1 MATTLTE
8 RFRFISPVQTET
20 PFHVTGFTGVEGL
33 HRLFDFHIDLV
44 CADAAVDT
52 GKLLA
57 APCRFEILRDG
68 DAAPAVFSGY
78 PARVEQRGFFNGY
91 AYYSVHLRPTLWK
104 LTQLRQ
110 SAVFL
115 NKKLEDVLR
124 ELINSQTFF
133 QFPHE
138 FRLTAG
144 DYPAP
149 EFAMQYQETLYDYI
163 CWRMEEQGAYFYFEE
178 KDGADKVIFADAP
191 QSHDAGAA
199 PTLFY
204 APASGLEGDRREEII
219 VSFSLAQTPLP
230 RRVVLRSYD
239 WRNPNKPVVGM
250 ADVDVNGLGDV
261 YLSNEYVDND
271 ADAARL
277 ATIRAQ
283 ELRCRGRLFYGA
295 SSAPTL
301 RPGRI
306 FRLDRHYSPAFNRD
320 YLVTEITHE
329 GRQDAYL
336 TLGLGIP
343 LRDADE
349 RLYYRN
355 SFTCMEAD
363 VPYRP
368 ARTAPRTHIPGVLRA
383 FVAGDGSGARAEMD
397 EHGRYKLLFPFDL
410 SGRTGGNVSCWI
422 RRAQPQVGKDS
433 GLSLPLLPGTEV
445 LVSFV
450 DGNPDLPVIA
460 GALANGETGSI
471 SGSGNANFQG
481 LRTPGGNQITIND
494 TDNKQGISLATAA
507 GSGLTV
513 AAGSTESALL
523 DAAHI
528 TQAAGAAST
537 QMAGFGLSQISGFKV
552 SSGAFRFDKNA
563 YWPAFCAALADA
575 AGAVT
580 DTLSSHSSDAA
591 VQNGLDWGTASA
603 KTLSTVMHAIGDFI
617 VGIQTPGLAY
627 GGAILAQEDMAKS
640 LLQVAPSVGDMVSA
654 ALPYFASRFASV
666 SLDSAAVGTEVAG
679 TDPCLAYE
687 AALEDAANALYAENP
702 EIYDRYKKE
711 SITDLLSASC
721 ANYEATRLDLCT
733 VIAGY
738 SSDTKYEKASY
749 AKTQS
754 ELYAA
759 EQAWRSAREQYDDI
773 IENSSATKDEKE
785 AAKKTLDE
793 ASAALTAC
801 QKKMLNATSDQ
812 QQNEKKKKNFEAI
825 LARLDSTWLACCGK
839 DEDSLDY
846 YKNKKQESGRSYMVN
861 TLTSLLPEI
870 VSLVLFFRSF
880 RFTKNNRLGGI
891 LLRAKDRNITMTAQD
906 SVATH
911 AQRGILRN
919 TLELPQA
926 GSGSNAAL
934 GGQDTITRSP
944 AYLGVLEAF
953 GGRNS
958 LVSDADKAANL
969 AAASAWGTAV
979 QGNHHAT
986 DFMQE
991 IDTQRWYE
999 GNNVHPPQ
1007 GQQQDESIRK
1017 GATFIADTTE
1027 LEYRRNRWSYQR
1039 SEENAVILGD
1049 RELLL
1054 KGGDG
1059 AVAMQTHQAGAPSL
1073 FLSTSHRDGQIH
1085 LISQNT
1091 IAGAPCTEARFA
1103 PDMIKLG
1110 CMRQPDA
1117 QDYLASL
1124 SMSPDGLTLEREQSS
1139 IGMDRDGVFISMEG
1153 KAVVA
1158 CLPQEKIRLAGKTID
1173 IGNVQISDNKIV
1185 GTGSGVLD
1193 IGGGAIKIT
1202 GARATINNAD
1212 LNKKLED
1219 LEKKLQTEMEKTF
1232 SKDAGKQLEE
1242 RITAL
1247 AKLQKE
1253 KTEAKK

>member
-283 ELRCRGRLFYGA
+283 ELRCRGRLFHGA

-580 DTLSSHSSDAA
+580 GTLSSHSSDAA

-603 KTLSTVMHAIGDFI
+603 KILSAIANFVGDTI
-617 VGIQTPGLAY
+617 VGLGTPGLAY

-640 LLQVAPSVGDMVSA
+640 LLQVAPSTGDMLSA
-654 ALPYFASRFASV
+654 VIPYFAGRLTGVTF
-666 SLDSAAVGTEVAG
+666 DSIAVGTEVEG
-679 TDPCLAYE
+679 TDPDLAYK
-687 AALEDAANALYAENP
+687 AALEDAATALYNFNKETYAKYEKPQFLLTEPCSYYAEV
-702 EIYDRYKKE
+702 
-711 SITDLLSASC
+711 
-721 ANYEATRLDLCT
+721 RLDLSNA
-733 VIAGY
+733 IAALPN
-738 SSDTKYEKASY
+738 SAVEQAQK
-749 AKTQS
+749 

-759 EQAWRSAREQYDDI
+759 ETAYQ
-773 IENSSATKDEKE
+773 N
-785 AAKKTLDE
+785 AKKLYENINKNISIYGETAAQNAKTLLDN
-793 ASAALTAC
+793 AATTLAAAQKNACEQETATQKNTQQKEKFEEILT
-801 QKKMLNATSDQ
+801 
-812 QQNEKKKKNFEAI
+812 
-825 LARLDSTWLACCGK
+825 RLDSTWLACCGK
-839 DEDSLDY
+839 NADSLAY
-846 YKNKKQESGRSYMVN
+846 YKNKKQKSGRSYAVS
-861 TLTSLLPEI
+861 TATSLLPEI
-870 VSLVLFFRSF
+870 VSLILFFRSYH
-880 RFTKNNRLGGI
+880 FTKNNRLGGI
-891 LLRAKDRNITMTAQD
+891 LLRARDRNITMTAQD
-906 SVATH
+906 SIAMH
-911 AQRGILRN
+911 SQRGILRN
-919 TLELPQA
+919 TRDLPQPDRA
-926 GSGSNAAL
+926 TTREAL
-934 GGQDTITRSP
+934 GEYIPFRQQDMSKDIGILKPYQKPLQNKMDT
-944 AYLGVLEAF
+944 
-953 GGRNS
+953 
-958 LVSDADKAANL
+958 AN
-969 AAASAWGTAV
+969 AWGV
-979 QGNHHAT
+979 EVNVNKHAT
-986 DFMQE
+986 DFMKE
-991 IDTQRWYE
+991 IDAYRWIYKVSP
-999 GNNVHPPQ
+999 NIV
-1007 GQQQDESIRK
+1007 DKSYIRK
-1017 GATFIADTTE
+1017 GATFLADTTE
-1027 LEYRRNRWSYQR
+1027 LEFRRNRWSYQR
-1039 SEENAVILGD
+1039 SEENAVIRGD
-1049 RELLL
+1049 KELLL
-1054 KGGDG
+1054 KGGSG
-1059 AVAMQTHQAGAPSL
+1059 SIVMQTHQAGAPSL
-1073 FLSTSHRDGQIH
+1073 FLSTSHRDGQIR
-1085 LISQNT
+1085 LRSQNT
-1091 IAGAPCTEARFA
+1091 SADTPCTEANFSPA
-1103 PDMIKLG
+1103 LLTLG
-1110 CMRQPDA
+1110 CRQQQNNANYD
-1117 QDYLASL
+1117 ASL
-1124 SMSPDGLTLEREQSS
+1124 SMRSDGLTLEQGQSV
-1139 IGMDRDGVFISMEG
+1139 IGLNQQHAQMSMNN
-1153 KAVVA
+1153 AATVA
-1158 CLPQEKIRLAGKTID
+1158 CLPNGKIRLEGTTID
-1173 IGNVQISDNKIV
+1173 IGKVQISDNKIV
-1185 GTGSGVLD
+1185 GTENGVLD

-1202 GARATINNAD
+1202 GARATINND
-1212 LNKKLED
+1212 ELSRKLED
-1219 LEKKLQTEMEKTF
+1219 LRNKLQTDMT
-1232 SKDAGKQLEE
+1232 QLFTKEAAE
-1242 RITAL
+1242 DLQDRIAAL
-1247 AKLQKE
+1247 EKLQEE
-1253 KTEAKK
+1253 KGEQE

>member
-283 ELRCRGRLFYGA
+283 ELRCRGRLFHGA

-580 DTLSSHSSDAA
+580 GTLSSHSSDAA

-603 KTLSTVMHAIGDFI
+603 KILSAIANFVGDTI
-617 VGIQTPGLAY
+617 VGLGTPGLAY

-640 LLQVAPSVGDMVSA
+640 LLQVAPSTGDMLSA
-654 ALPYFASRFASV
+654 VIPYFAGRLTGVTF
-666 SLDSAAVGTEVAG
+666 DSIAVGTEVEG
-679 TDPCLAYE
+679 TDPDLAYK
-687 AALEDAANALYAENP
+687 AALEDAATALYNFNKETYAKYEKPQFLLTEPCSYYAEV
-702 EIYDRYKKE
+702 
-711 SITDLLSASC
+711 
-721 ANYEATRLDLCT
+721 RLDLSNA
-733 VIAGY
+733 IAALPN
-738 SSDTKYEKASY
+738 SAVEQAQK
-749 AKTQS
+749 

-759 EQAWRSAREQYDDI
+759 ETAYQ
-773 IENSSATKDEKE
+773 N
-785 AAKKTLDE
+785 AKKLYENINKNISIYGETAAQNAKTLLDN
-793 ASAALTAC
+793 AATTLAAAQKNACEQETATQKNTQQKEKFEEILT
-801 QKKMLNATSDQ
+801 
-812 QQNEKKKKNFEAI
+812 
-825 LARLDSTWLACCGK
+825 RLDSTWLACCGK
-839 DEDSLDY
+839 DKDSLAY
-846 YKNKKQESGRSYMVN
+846 YTNKKQESGRSYMVN

-870 VSLVLFFRSF
+870 VSLILFFRSF

-919 TLELPQA
+919 TRELPQA
-926 GSGSNAAL
+926 GPDSDVAL
-934 GGQDTITRSP
+934 GRQDNITRSP

-969 AAASAWGTAV
+969 AAANAWGTAV
-979 QGNHHAT
+979 QGNRHAT

-1073 FLSTSHRDGQIH
+1073 FLSTSHRDGQIQ

-1091 IAGAPCTEARFA
+1091 IAGAPCTEASFA
-1103 PDMIKLG
+1103 PELIKLG
-1110 CMRQPDA
+1110 CLRQPDA
-1117 QDYLASL
+1117 QDDLASL
-1124 SMSPDGLTLEREQSS
+1124 SMSPDELTLKREQSS

-1185 GTGSGVLD
+1185 GTGNGVLD

>member
-283 ELRCRGRLFYGA
+283 ELRCRGRLFHGA

-640 LLQVAPSVGDMVSA
+640 LLQVAPSAGDMVSA
-654 ALPYFASRFASV
+654 ALPYFASRFVSV
-666 SLDSAAVGTEVAG
+666 GFDTAAMGTEVAA
-679 TDPCLAYE
+679 TNSDTAYK
-687 AALEDAANALYAENP
+687 AALEDAANALYAESP
-702 EIYDRYKKE
+702 DKYDRYKEKNLTE
-711 SITDLLSASC
+711 ILSAPC
-721 ANYEATRLDLCT
+721 AYYEDARLALCT
-733 VIAGY
+733 VIANY
-738 SSDTKYEKASY
+738 SSETKYEKGRYTA
-749 AKTQS
+749 AQG

-759 EQAWRSAREQYDDI
+759 EQAWQNARKQYEDTV
-773 IENSSATKDEKE
+773 ENSSATNDEKE
-785 AAKKTLDE
+785 AAKKALDE

-801 QKKMLNATSDQ
+801 QKRMQHAMSDQ
-812 QQNEKKKKNFEAI
+812 QQNEKKKESFEAI

-839 DEDSLDY
+839 DEDSLAY
-846 YKNKKQESGRSYMVN
+846 YKNKKQESGRSYFVN
-861 TLTSLLPEI
+861 SLVSLLPEI
-870 VSLVLFFRSF
+870 VSLILFFRSF

-919 TLELPQA
+919 TRELPQA
-926 GSGSNAAL
+926 GPDSDVAL
-934 GGQDTITRSP
+934 GRQDNITRSP

-969 AAASAWGTAV
+969 AAANAWGTAV
-979 QGNHHAT
+979 QGNRHAT

-999 GNNVHPPQ
+999 GNNVHPAQ

-1073 FLSTSHRDGQIH
+1073 FLSTSHRDGQIQ

-1091 IAGAPCTEARFA
+1091 IAGAPCTEASFS
-1103 PDMIKLG
+1103 PELIKLG
-1110 CMRQPDA
+1110 CLRQPDA
-1117 QDYLASL
+1117 QDDLASL
-1124 SMSPDGLTLEREQSS
+1124 SMSPDELTLKREQSS

>member
-52 GKLLA
+52 GRLLA

-110 SAVFL
+110 SALFL
-115 NKKLEDVLR
+115 DKKLEDVLR
-124 ELINSQTFF
+124 ELVSSQTFF

-261 YLSNEYVDND
+261 YLSNEYVDKD

-277 ATIRAQ
+277 ASIRAQ
-283 ELRCRGRLFYGA
+283 ELRCRGRLFHGT

-349 RLYYRN
+349 HLYYRN

-368 ARTAPRTHIPGVLRA
+368 ARTAPRNHIPGVLRA
-383 FVAGDGSGARAEMD
+383 FVAGDGSGARAETD
-397 EHGRYKLLFPFDL
+397 EYGRYKLTFPFDL

-471 SGSGNANFQG
+471 SGAGNANFQG

-552 SSGAFRFDKNA
+552 SSGAFRFDKSA
-563 YWPAFCAALADA
+563 YWPAFCAALASSA
-575 AGAVT
+575 ESVT
-580 DTLSSHSSDAA
+580 STLSSHSSNATA
-591 VQNGLDWGTASA
+591 QNALDWGTASA
-603 KTLSTVMHAIGDFI
+603 KTLSTALNAFGDFI

-654 ALPYFASRFASV
+654 ALPYFAGRLASV
-666 SLDSAAVGTEVAG
+666 SFDSAAVGTEVAG
-679 TDPCLAYE
+679 TDPGLAYKD
-687 AALEDAANALYAENP
+687 ALESAATELYQFNNTTYA
-702 EIYDRYKKE
+702 RYE
-711 SITDLLSASC
+711 HPDDLLSEPC
-721 ANYEATRLDLCT
+721 ACYETVRHDLT
-733 VIAGY
+733 TAIAAC
-738 SSDTKYEKASY
+738 SSSPDEEAQKELHDTETDYQTDKKEYE
-749 AKTQS
+749 TT
-754 ELYAA
+754 
-759 EQAWRSAREQYDDI
+759 D
-773 IENSSATKDEKE
+773 NSSAHENTEKQE
-785 AAKKTLDE
+785 AKTDLDNPTETLKEKQSTIFKQRIDAHKNSKQKAK
-793 ASAALTAC
+793 
-801 QKKMLNATSDQ
+801 
-812 QQNEKKKKNFEAI
+812 FEGI
-825 LARLDSTWLACCGK
+825 LAKLDSTWLAYCGK
-839 DEDSLDY
+839 DKDSLDY
-846 YKNKKQESGRSYMVN
+846 YKNKKQESGRAYMVN
-861 TLTSLLPEI
+861 TLASLLPEI
-870 VSLVLFFRSF
+870 VSLILFFRSYS
-880 RFTKNNRLGGI
+880 FTKNNRLGGI
-891 LLRAKDRNITMTAQD
+891 LLRAKDRNVTMTAQD
-906 SVATH
+906 SVAMH

-919 TLELPQA
+919 TRELPRA
-926 GSGSNAAL
+926 GDGSKTAL
-934 GGQDTITRSP
+934 GPQDTLTPSP
-944 AYLGVLEAF
+944 EYLGVLKPF
-953 GGRNS
+953 GGRKLLLS
-958 LVSDADKAANL
+958 ADDEAANL
-969 AAASAWGTAV
+969 AAANGWGV
-979 QGNHHAT
+979 KLVKDPQVSSEPHAT
-986 DFMQE
+986 DFMRE
-991 IDTQRWYE
+991 IDSQRWYE
-999 GNNVHPPQ
+999 GSTIHPT
-1007 GQQQDESIRK
+1007 GQNDDAIRK

-1027 LEYRRNRWSYQR
+1027 LEYRHNRWSYQH
-1039 SEENAVILGD
+1039 SEENAAILGNK
-1049 RELLL
+1049 ELALQ
-1054 KGGDG
+1054 GGDG
-1059 AVAMQTHQAGAPSL
+1059 SIVMAKEAADPPALTLTTNDANARVYLVSQSADDNAP
-1073 FLSTSHRDGQIH
+1073 R
-1085 LISQNT
+1085 
-1091 IAGAPCTEARFA
+1091 TEAMFA
-1103 PDMIKLG
+1103 SSKLMLG
-1110 CMRQPDA
+1110 FKEKKTEPYSA
-1117 QDYLASL
+1117 SISL
-1124 SMSPDGLTLEREQSS
+1124 SKDEIEMLLSDSILALDKSSATLGTRDA
-1139 IGMDRDGVFISMEG
+1139 GMI
-1153 KAVVA
+1153 
-1158 CLPQEKIRLAGKTID
+1158 CLNDTVYITSKETNIND
-1173 IGNVQISDNKIV
+1173 VQISNGKIV
-1185 GTGSGVLD
+1185 GTPNGILE
-1193 IGGGAIKIT
+1193 IGCSIKIT
-1202 GARATINNAD
+1202 GAKATIQATN
-1212 LNKKLED
+1212 LN
-1219 LEKKLQTEMEKTF
+1219 Q
-1232 SKDAGKQLEE
+1232 Q
-1242 RITAL
+1242 
-1247 AKLQKE
+1247 
-1253 KTEAKK
+1253 

>member
-1 MATTLTE
+1 MATPLTE

-124 ELINSQTFF
+124 ELISSQSFF

-283 ELRCRGRLFYGA
+283 ELRCRGRLFHGA

-580 DTLSSHSSDAA
+580 GTLSSHSSDAA
-591 VQNGLDWGTASA
+591 VQNGLDWGTATA
-603 KTLSTVMHAIGDFI
+603 KTLSTALNAFGDLI
-617 VGIQTPGLAY
+617 VGLQTPGLAY

-654 ALPYFASRFASV
+654 ALPYFAGRLASV
-666 SLDSAAVGTEVAG
+666 SFDSAATGTEVAG
-679 TDPCLAYE
+679 TDPGLAYKD
-687 AALEDAANALYAENP
+687 ALENAAAELYKFNNAAYARYEQPDA
-702 EIYDRYKKE
+702 
-711 SITDLLSASC
+711 LLTEPCSH
-721 ANYEATRLDLCT
+721 YTEVRLDLT
-733 VIAGY
+733 AAIAAI
-738 SSDTKYEKASY
+738 SDPASEDAPKKLYDAEKAYQNARKLYETISKDSGTY
-749 AKTQS
+749 GETAKQEAKALLDKTAEKLKEEQK
-754 ELYAA
+754 AA
-759 EQAWRSAREQYDDI
+759 CEQKNAAQKDTEQ
-773 IENSSATKDEKE
+773 KEK
-785 AAKKTLDE
+785 
-793 ASAALTAC
+793 
-801 QKKMLNATSDQ
+801 
-812 QQNEKKKKNFEAI
+812 FEEI
-825 LARLDSTWLACCGK
+825 LAKLDSTWLACCGE
-839 DEDSLDY
+839 DEGSLDY

-861 TLTSLLPEI
+861 TVASLLPEI
-870 VSLVLFFRSF
+870 VSLILFFRSYS
-880 RFTKNNRLGGI
+880 FTKNNRLGGI
-891 LLRAKDRNITMTAQD
+891 LLRARDRNVTMTAQD
-906 SVATH
+906 SIAMH
-911 AQRGILRN
+911 SQRGILRN
-919 TLELPQA
+919 TRDLPPPDSSTTQE
-926 GSGSNAAL
+926 AL
-934 GGQDTITRSP
+934 GEYFPFQRQDMSGDI
-944 AYLGVLEAF
+944 GVL
-953 GGRNS
+953 GPYQKPLQS
-958 LVSDADKAANL
+958 KMDAAN
-969 AAASAWGTAV
+969 AWGVEVKA
-979 QGNHHAT
+979 NEHAT
-986 DFMQE
+986 DFMRE
-991 IDTQRWYE
+991 IDACRWIYKASPNTV
-999 GNNVHPPQ
+999 GK
-1007 GQQQDESIRK
+1007 SYIRK
-1017 GATFIADTTE
+1017 GATFLADTTE
-1027 LEYRRNRWSYQR
+1027 LEFRRNRWSYQR

-1049 RELLL
+1049 RELIL

-1091 IAGAPCTEARFA
+1091 SAGAPCTEARFA

-1110 CMRQPDA
+1110 CLQQPDA
-1117 QDYLASL
+1117 QDSLASL
-1124 SMSPDGLTLEREQSS
+1124 TMKPDGLTLEQGQCA
-1139 IGMDRDGVFISMEG
+1139 IGMDQGGVLMTTEG
-1153 KAVVA
+1153 NATVA
-1158 CLPQEKIRLAGKTID
+1158 CLPDGNIRLVGKTID
-1173 IGNVQISDNKIV
+1173 IGKVQISDNKIV
-1185 GTGSGVLD
+1185 GTGNGVLD

-1202 GARATINNAD
+1202 GATATINNAD

-1247 AKLQKE
+1247 AKLQQE